1 MAIQQHI
8 CARCG
13 SSKSM
18 ALPLLS
24 HGYGLSVLSLVVR
37 VLRNPRALFNKKAF
51 ETRLVAWICGDCGH
65 VEVFVKEPQELWDA
79 YCQALRSEQS
89 SRLQ

>member
-1 MAIQQHI
+1 MSIQQHN

-37 VLRNPRALFNKKAF
+37 VLRKPQALFNKRPF
-51 ETRLVAWICGDCGH
+51 ETRLVAWVCGDCGH
-65 VEVFVKEPQELWDA
+65 VETFVKDPQALWEA
-79 YCQALRSEQS
+79 YCDALRAEQMS
-89 SRLQ
+89 PIK